1 MPLTILK
8 TCVSISAM
16 KHPHVT
22 FAPSFPPPHPS
33 THPSPA
39 VRLKHWRWS
48 QLRQPWLLHGDDS
61 DCRSL
66 AINRQW
72 LHPAQYCSK
81 SSKIIMRT
89 LRRIP
94 SYSKMIKPRS
104 LPLLIQS
111 LDSILIQE
119 FQNYHANIETHSLI
133 FENDNTAIST
143 PPYPKPGVS
152 GNLLFQ
158 FLMICTTIMKLY
170 KYVPNDVRQL
180 FSLFILNQPIL
191 LSLMQI
197 VQNFRFLNKC

>member
-1 MPLTILK
+1 MLLTQIRNIRKTILLTQMPLTILK
-8 TCVSISAM
+8 TCVSVSAM

-22 FAPSFPPPHPS
+22 LAPSFPPHPS

-48 QLRQPWLLHGDDS
+48 QLRLREQPWLLHGDDA
-61 DCRSL
+61 DYIYL
-66 AINRQW
+66 AINRQC

-104 LPLLIQS
+104 LPLLIQR
-111 LDSILIQE
+111 LDSILFQE
-119 FQNYHANIETHSLI
+119 FQNYHANIATHSLI
-133 FENDNTAIST
+133 FENDKTAISP

-170 KYVPNDVRQL
+170 KYVPTDVCQ
-180 FSLFILNQPIL
+180 
-191 LSLMQI
+191 
-197 VQNFRFLNKC
+197 